1 MTRLQR
7 IRQLSAMALG
17 LVDDIVS
24 PLDTI
29 THITGYRY
37 PVRTG
42 HKREIDYDLDICTV
56 SIHYDDGCAQGC
68 DVLAE
73 DALIIRTL
81 AKRLGIVQR
90 ISVEP

>member
-17 LVDDIVS
+17 LVGDIVS

-42 HKREIDYDLDICTV
+42 HTREIDDGLDICDV
-56 SIHYDDGCAQGC
+56 SIHYVGGYSQGC